1 MNDTPASLG
10 YRMPAEWELHSGTW
24 LTWPHNIETWPGQDI
39 KQVEAEFQNII
50 YHLAIDEPVHIL
62 VNDQKM
68 ERSVETKLRKQGV
81 NMVNIVLHD
90 IPTNDSWI
98 RDYGPNFIVK
108 NNGKVAINDWGFDSW
123 GRKYKWELDDL
134 AGTVIAEESKLYHFK
149 PEIVLEGGAID
160 VNGLGT
166 CMTTESC
173 ILNPNRNEGITRGE
187 MEIYFNN
194 YLGVSKILWLNG
206 AVEGDDTDGHI
217 DNLARF
223 VNPNTIVCAIEED
236 EFDTNYSLLKNN
248 YNYLKNTTDQNC
260 NPLEIIPIPMPGYV
274 GNRENRLPASYA
286 NFYIANK
293 SVLVPVYNH
302 RNDKRALKILES
314 LFPGRKII
322 PIPCKTLIWGLGG
335 VHCLTQQ
342 QPAGL

>member
-24 LTWPHNIETWPGQDI
+24 LTWPHNLETWPGKDI
-39 KQVEAEFQNII
+39 KQVEAEFQTII
-50 YHLAIDEPVHIL
+50 HQLAIDEPVHIL

-68 ERSVETKLRKQGV
+68 ERSVETNLGKQGV

-108 NNGKVAINDWGFDSW
+108 DNGKVALNDWGFDSW

-134 AGTVIAEESKLYHFK
+134 AGTVIAEESKSYHFK
-149 PEIVLEGGAID
+149 PGIVLEGGAID

-173 ILNPNRNEGITRGE
+173 ILNPNRNGGIKRRE
-187 MEIYFNN
+187 MEKFFKD

-223 VNPNTIVCAIEED
+223 VNPRTIVCAVEED

-248 YNYLKNTTDQNC
+248 YNRLKNTTDQND
-260 NPLEIIPIPMPGYV
+260 NPLEIVSIPMPGYV

-302 RNDKRALKILES
+302 PNDKRALTILEP
-314 LFPGRKII
+314 LFPDRKII
-322 PIPCKTLIWGLGG
+322 PIPCNTLIWGLGG

-342 QPAGL
+342 QPAGV

>member
-1 MNDTPASLG
+1 MNNTPASLG

-24 LTWPHNIETWPGQDI
+24 LTWPHNLETWPGQDI
-39 KQVEAEFQNII
+39 KQVETEFTTII
-50 YHLAIDEPVHIL
+50 HQLSIDEPVHIL
-62 VNDQKM
+62 VNDDKV
-68 ERSVETKLRKQGV
+68 EKSVETILRNQGV

-98 RDYGPNFIVK
+98 RDYGPNFIVQD
-108 NNGKVAINDWGFDSW
+108 NGKVAVNDWGFDSW

-134 AGTVIAEESKLYHFK
+134 AGTVIAEESKSYHFK
-149 PEIVLEGGAID
+149 PGIVLEGGAID

-173 ILNPNRNEGITRGE
+173 ILNPNRNGGIKRWE
-187 MEIYFNN
+187 MEKFFKD

-223 VNPNTIVCAIEED
+223 VNPRTIVCAVEED

-248 YNYLKNTTDQNC
+248 YNRLKNTTDQND
-260 NPLEIIPIPMPGYV
+260 NPLEIVSIPMPGYV

-302 RNDKRALKILES
+302 PNDKRALSILES
-314 LFPGRKII
+314 LFPDRKII
-322 PIPCKTLIWGLGG
+322 PIPCNTLIWGLGG

-342 QPAGL
+342 QPAGV

>member
-10 YRMPAEWELHSGTW
+10 YRMPAEWELHSRTW
-24 LTWPHNIETWPGQDI
+24 LTWPHNLETWPGQDI
-39 KQVEAEFQNII
+39 KQIESEFLTII
-50 YHLAIDEPVHIL
+50 LQLAIDEPVHIL
-62 VNDQKM
+62 VSDEDM
-68 ERSVETKLRKQGV
+68 ERSVETILREQGA

-98 RDYGPNFIVK
+98 RDYGPNFIVQD
-108 NNGKVAINDWGFDSW
+108 NEKVAVNDWGFDSW

-134 AGTVIAEESKLYHFK
+134 AGTIIAEESKLYHFK
-149 PEIVLEGGAID
+149 PGIVLEGGAID

-173 ILNPNRNEGITRGE
+173 ILNPNRNGGIKRSE
-187 MEIYFNN
+187 MEKFFKD

-223 VNPNTIVCAIEED
+223 VNPSTIVCAVEED

-248 YNYLKNTTDQNC
+248 YNRLKNTTDQND
-260 NPLEIIPIPMPGYV
+260 NPLEIISIPMPGYV
-274 GNRENRLPASYA
+274 GNRKNRLPASYV

-302 RNDKRALKILES
+302 PNDKRALAILKS
-314 LFPGRKII
+314 LFPDRKII
-322 PIPCKTLIWGLGG
+322 PIPCNTLIWGLGG

-342 QPAGL
+342 QPAGV

>member
-10 YRMPAEWELHSGTW
+10 FRMPAEWEPHSGTW
-24 LTWPHNIETWPGQDI
+24 LTWPHNLETWPGQDI
-39 KQVEAEFQNII
+39 QQVVTEFRTII
-50 YHLAIDEPVHIL
+50 QQLAIDEPVHIL
-62 VNDQKM
+62 INDEKV
-68 ERSVETKLRKQGV
+68 ERSVETTLREKGV
-81 NMVNIVLHD
+81 NMVNIVLHS

-98 RDYGPNFIVK
+98 RDYGPNFIVQD
-108 NNGKVAINDWGFDSW
+108 NGKVAVNDWDFDSW

-134 AGTVIAEESKLYHFK
+134 AGTLIAEESKLYHFK
-149 PEIVLEGGAID
+149 PKIVLEGGAID

-173 ILNPNRNEGITRGE
+173 ILNPNRNGSISRRE
-187 MEIYFNN
+187 MEKFFRD

-223 VNPNTIVCAIEED
+223 VNPSTIVCAVEED
-236 EFDTNYSLLKNN
+236 EFDSNYSLLKNN
-248 YNYLKNTTDQNC
+248 YDRLKNTTDQNDH
-260 NPLEIIPIPMPGYV
+260 PLEIVSIPMPGYV
-274 GNRENRLPASYA
+274 GSRKDRLPASYA

-302 RNDKRALKILES
+302 PNDKRALAILEP
-314 LFPGRKII
+314 LFPDRKII

-342 QPAGL
+342 QPAGV

>member
-24 LTWPHNIETWPGQDI
+24 LTWPHNLETWPGQDI
-39 KQVEAEFQNII
+39 QQVVTEFRTII
-50 YHLAIDEPVHIL
+50 QQLAIDEPVHIL
-62 VNDQKM
+62 INDEKI
-68 ERSVETKLRKQGV
+68 ERSVETTLREKGV
-81 NMVNIVLHD
+81 NMVNIVLHN

-98 RDYGPNFIVK
+98 RDYGPNFIVQD
-108 NNGKVAINDWGFDSW
+108 NGKVAVNDWDFDSW

-134 AGTVIAEESKLYHFK
+134 AGTLIAEESKLYHFK
-149 PEIVLEGGAID
+149 PKIVLEGGAID

-173 ILNPNRNEGITRGE
+173 ILNPNRNGSISRRE
-187 MEIYFNN
+187 MEKFFRD

-223 VNPNTIVCAIEED
+223 VNPSTIVCAVEED
-236 EFDTNYSLLKNN
+236 EFDSNYSLLKNN
-248 YNYLKNTTDQNC
+248 YDRLKNTTDQNDH
-260 NPLEIIPIPMPGYV
+260 PLEIVSIPMPGYV
-274 GNRENRLPASYA
+274 GSRKDRLPASYA

-302 RNDKRALKILES
+302 PNDKRALTILEP
-314 LFPGRKII
+314 LFPDRKII

-342 QPAGL
+342 QPARV

>member
-1 MNDTPASLG
+1 MIETPASLG
-10 YRMPAEWELHSGTW
+10 YRMPAEWESHLSTW
-24 LTWPHNIETWPGQDI
+24 LTWPHNLETWPGQDMQ
-39 KQVEAEFQNII
+39 KVEEEFLAII
-50 YHLAIDEPVHIL
+50 RHLASEEPVHIL
-62 VNDQKM
+62 VYNEDM
-68 ERSVETKLRKQGV
+68 EKTVKFILKEHDA
-81 NMVNIVLHD
+81 NIESIFLHN

-98 RDYGPNFIVK
+98 RDYGPNFIVQP
-108 NNGKVAINDWGFDSW
+108 NGKVAVNDWNFDSW

-134 AGTVIAEESKLYHFK
+134 AGTVIAEESGLLNFK

-166 CMTTESC
+166 CITTESC
-173 ILNPNRNEGITRGE
+173 ILNPNRNDSIGRME
-187 MEIYFNN
+187 MEKILKD
-194 YLGVSKILWLNG
+194 YLGVAKILWLNG
-206 AVEGDDTDGHI
+206 AMEGDDTDGHI

-223 VNPNTIVCAIEED
+223 VNPSTIVCAVEED
-236 EFDTNYSLLKNN
+236 EFDINYSLLKNN
-248 YNYLKNTTDQNC
+248 YNHLKNTTDQNG
-260 NPLEIIPIPMPGYV
+260 NPLEIVSIPMPGYV

-302 RNDKRALKILES
+302 PNDKRALAILES

-322 PIPCKTLIWGLGG
+322 PIPCKTLIWGLGA

-342 QPAGL
+342 QPAGV